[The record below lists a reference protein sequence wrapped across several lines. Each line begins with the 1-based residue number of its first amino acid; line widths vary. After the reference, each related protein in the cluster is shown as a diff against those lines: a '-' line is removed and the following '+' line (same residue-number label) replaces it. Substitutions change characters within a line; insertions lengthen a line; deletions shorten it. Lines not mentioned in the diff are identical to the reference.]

1 MIKINTLTPLE
12 IDKVKICEIQIDQR
26 GVANHLIS
34 RDILTLLDLKN
45 FVIKE
50 GINGFYKRSGFGI
63 RSCNAVIELLNHAYP
78 DLVIHKSSIKYTYK

>member
-1 MIKINTLTPLE
+1 MKCTTRFCFL
-12 IDKVKICEIQIDQR
+12 
-26 GVANHLIS
+26 
-34 RDILTLLDLKN
+34 LLDLKN
-45 FVIKE
+45 FVMKE

>member
-1 MIKINTLTPLE
+1 M
-12 IDKVKICEIQIDQR
+12 
-26 GVANHLIS
+26 S
-34 RDILTLLDLKN
+34 